1 MGFGAIRRV
10 ATTTA
15 VAAVALVCAQAM
27 SVAFQVVQLEEQRPT
42 DEHTSIADDKTEPK
56 TRPSSFALEEALF
69 DVFFER
75 GIIASNA
82 PAAVVFSSKEAA
94 RVFARSLKE
103 ASRGGITAFVE
114 ITCQCADN
122 LPAWRGGVK
131 AVSWRVV
138 SVKSKQTLGSGEMTL
153 KKAAV
158 TKEKRSSVYVLGLEI
173 ADEIYE
179 TIRK

>member
-1 MGFGAIRRV
+1 MILAVAI
-10 ATTTA
+10 
-15 VAAVALVCAQAM
+15 AAVALPAQAM
-27 SVAFQVVQLEEQRPT
+27 SVAFQVVQLEEQKQV
-42 DEHTSIADDKTEPK
+42 DEHTSIADEDKSEPK
-56 TRPSSFALEEALF
+56 TRASSYALEEALF

-82 PAAVVFSSKEAA
+82 PAVVAFTDKEASRAFSS
-94 RVFARSLKE
+94 SLKD
-103 ASRGGITAFVE
+103 ASRGGIAAFVE

-131 AVSWRVV
+131 SVSWRVV
-138 SVKSKQTLGSGEMTL
+138 SVKSRKSLGSGHKDLT
-153 KKAAV
+153 KAV
-158 TKEKRSSVYVLGLEI
+158 KTKEKRSSVYVLGLEI

>member
-1 MGFGAIRRV
+1 MIV
-10 ATTTA
+10 A
-15 VAAVALVCAQAM
+15 VSVALLHAQAM
-27 SVAFQVVQLEEQRPT
+27 SVAFQVVQLEEQKAS
-42 DEHTSIADDKTEPK
+42 DEHTSIADADKNEPK
-56 TRPSSFALEEALF
+56 TRASSYALEEALF

-82 PAAVVFSSKEAA
+82 PATVAFTS
-94 RVFARSLKE
+94 KE
-103 ASRGGITAFVE
+103 ASRAFSTSLKDASRSGIAAFVE

-131 AVSWRVV
+131 TVSWRVV
-138 SVKSKQTLGSGEMTL
+138 SVKSKKVLGSGERAL